1 MWGPDIPPNSI
12 SPYKALFHFVI
23 AASGI
28 VGVGF
33 LIKSLTPEMPA
44 VRRQYPYD
52 GLVKELGGLQENKVC
67 SLDSHCTLD
76 ELIPFFR

>member
-1 MWGPDIPPNSI
+1 M
-12 SPYKALFHFVI
+12 I

-28 VGVGF
+28 VAVGF
-33 LIKSLTPEMPA
+33 LIKYGLTPDMPA

-67 SLDSHCTLD
+67 LYCGLD
-76 ELIPFFR
+76 ELVYISF

>member
-12 SPYKALFHFVI
+12 SPYTALWHFVI

-28 VGVGF
+28 IGAGF
-33 LIKSLTPEMPA
+33 LIKAIGPDPPA

-52 GLVKELGGLQENKVC
+52 GLVKELGGLQENKVYISEIYFVC
-67 SLDSHCTLD
+67 MT
-76 ELIPFFR
+76 

>member
-12 SPYKALFHFVI
+12 SPYTALRHFAIV
-23 AASGI
+23 ATGF

-33 LIKSLTPEMPA
+33 LIKAITPDPPA

-52 GLVKELGGLQENKVC
+52 GLVKELGGLEENKV
-67 SLDSHCTLD
+67 
-76 ELIPFFR
+76 F

>member
-12 SPYKALFHFVI
+12 SPYTALRHFMI

-28 VGVGF
+28 VAVGF
-33 LIKSLTPEMPA
+33 LIKYGLTPDMPA

-67 SLDSHCTLD
+67 LYCGLD
-76 ELIPFFR
+76 ELVYISF